1 MDTGEGRFENF
12 DSMEKLQEAYDD
24 LIKRYP
30 KMGGIFQVGEE
41 VEFKGSKFRISKI
54 IQNGLKL
61 ELLPK

>member
-1 MDTGEGRFENF
+1 
-12 DSMEKLQEAYDD
+12 MEKLQEAYDD